1 MCAIG
6 HKGLTNEGFYSV
18 HILVIMRTTLTN
30 LQAADKCTSIGSGSS
45 RSVLLRLY
53 MQAFVGGLA
62 HAVQVE

>member
-1 MCAIG
+1 MKA
-6 HKGLTNEGFYSV
+6 FYSV

-53 MQAFVGGLA
+53 MQAVVGGLA